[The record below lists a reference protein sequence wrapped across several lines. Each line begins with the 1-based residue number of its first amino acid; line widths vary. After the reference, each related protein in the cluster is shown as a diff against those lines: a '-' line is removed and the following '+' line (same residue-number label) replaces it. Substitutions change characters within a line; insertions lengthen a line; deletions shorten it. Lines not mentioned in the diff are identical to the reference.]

1 MLPTQRKRDSSLK
14 GFKMESKI
22 ITLTAPC
29 QKEIID
35 QMECVQQFTLNC
47 CSPFLSLVNS
57 SNSMIDVEL
66 RWANSNPNTVF
77 VIAQE
82 GSSIIG
88 FAQGS
93 KIHADQAPGFLRG
106 VGAREL
112 CGDEYFYLDTVVVS
126 PWHQKQGIGKKL
138 IEQILNTQTC
148 RNTLLWTQKD
158 SAMFQLIIK
167 MGGKVAWQSPPSG
180 CFMIIPTGK

>member
-1 MLPTQRKRDSSLK
+1 
-14 GFKMESKI
+14 
-22 ITLTAPC
+22 
-29 QKEIID
+29 
-35 QMECVQQFTLNC
+35 
-47 CSPFLSLVNS
+47 
-57 SNSMIDVEL
+57 MIDVEL

>member
-1 MLPTQRKRDSSLK
+1 MPTQRKCNSSLK
-14 GFKMESKI
+14 GFKMEPKI
-22 ITLTAPC
+22 ITLIAPC

-35 QMECVQQFTLNC
+35 QMAGVQQFTLNC
-47 CSPFLSLVNS
+47 CSSFLSLVNRLDS
-57 SNSMIDVEL
+57 GIDFNL
-66 RWANSNPNTVF
+66 WWANSNPNTVF
-77 VIAQE
+77 AIAQAW
-82 GSSIIG
+82 SSIIG

-112 CGDEYFYLDTVVVS
+112 CGDEYFYLNTVIVS
-126 PWHQKQGIGKKL
+126 LWHRKQGIGKKL
-138 IEQILNTQTC
+138 VEQILDTQTC
-148 RNTLLWTQKD
+148 RNTLLWTQMD

-180 CFMIIPTGK
+180 CFMLIQTGA